1 MKKIKVS
8 ELKEGMRFTAPVYIE
23 DENLFVPANIP
34 IKQKD
39 IDRLEKWR
47 IEELYTDGKVVK
59 GSDRGQNDIDKLINV
74 LDAQAD
80 QKLLDMYYTSV
91 ETLDAVFE
99 SVAKNEPVDSEEVD
113 TIVAELLPAIKDHK
127 DEMIS
132 FMILSG
138 HGESDR
144 TESAVNTAIISVF
157 TANSLKLPS
166 HKVNLLA
173 YAALLH
179 DVGMMKIP
187 DKVLKKE
194 GELTQNELKIIQMHP
209 IYSHKLITKT
219 FKYPEEVGE
228 IVLQHHERWD
238 GKGYPNGLKG
248 KEISLPAR
256 ILSVADAFEAMV
268 SHRPYRNSMIG
279 YMAMK
284 QLLNDNGR
292 RFDSAILK
300 AFIKVMGIYP
310 IGSIV
315 LLNDA
320 RIGRVLNTHIDA
332 PLRPTIRLVVDSRGK
347 KYTKEE
353 VVIDL
358 LKEKDLYI
366 ARAINPKELENA
378 S

>member
-320 RIGRVLNTHIDA
+320 SIGRVLNTHIDA

>member
-1 MKKIKVS
+1 MKEIKVS
-8 ELKEGMRFTAPVYIE
+8 ELKEGMRFTASVYIE

-47 IEELYTDGKVVK
+47 IEELYTDGTIVK
-59 GSDRGQNDIDKLINV
+59 GSDRGQNEIDKLINV

-80 QKLLDMYYTSV
+80 QKLLDMYYTAV

-113 TIVAELLPAIKDHK
+113 TIVDELLPAIKDHK

-138 HGESDR
+138 HGASDR
-144 TESAVNTAIISVF
+144 AESAVNTAIISVF

-320 RIGRVLNTHIDA
+320 SIGRVLNTHIDA

>member
-1 MKKIKVS
+1 
-8 ELKEGMRFTAPVYIE
+8 MRFTAPVYIE

-39 IDRLEKWR
+39 IDRLVKWR
-47 IEELYTDGKVVK
+47 IEELYTDGSVIK
-59 GSDRGQNDIDKLINV
+59 GSDRGQNEVDKLINV

-80 QKLLDMYYTSV
+80 QKLLDKYYTAV
-91 ETLDAVFE
+91 ETLEAVFE

-113 TIVAELLPAIKDHK
+113 AIVDDLLPAIKDHK

-138 HGESDR
+138 HGDSDR
-144 TESAVNTAIISVF
+144 AESAVNTAIISVF
-157 TANSLKLPS
+157 TANSLKIPS
-166 HKVNLLA
+166 HKANLLA

-228 IVLQHHERWD
+228 IVVQHHERWD
-238 GKGYPNGLKG
+238 GKGYPKGLKG

-268 SHRPYRNSMIG
+268 SQRPYRNSMIG

-320 RIGRVLNTHIDA
+320 SIGRVLNTHIDA

-347 KYTKEE
+347 KYTKEQ
-353 VVIDL
+353 VIIDL